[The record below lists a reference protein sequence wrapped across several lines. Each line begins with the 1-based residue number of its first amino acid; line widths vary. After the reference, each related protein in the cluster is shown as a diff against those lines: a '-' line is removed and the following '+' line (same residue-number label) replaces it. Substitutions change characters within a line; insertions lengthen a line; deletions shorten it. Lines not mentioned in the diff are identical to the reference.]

1 MSDLE
6 AKWKKIQT
14 IQDFAFILSLDS
26 VTMEVKGKMRDILK
40 AAQLGEPAPNL
51 ELVDLTTKTKLHLLS
66 LAKAGRPFVVNFG
79 SGSWP
84 PFMANLGKFGSLRKN
99 FSQVADFVTIYIA
112 EAHPADRGHFKTGED
127 GGQFG
132 QIDTATHKSLQDRIG
147 AALKLKEKAA
157 SFLEGCP
164 ILVSRFFFTVSL
176 KKSFAGWSHGRSCK

>member
-1 MSDLE
+1 
-6 AKWKKIQT
+6 
-14 IQDFAFILSLDS
+14 
-26 VTMEVKGKMRDILK
+26 
-40 AAQLGEPAPNL
+40 
-51 ELVDLTTKTKLHLLS
+51 
-66 LAKAGRPFVVNFG
+66 
-79 SGSWP
+79 
-84 PFMANLGKFGSLRKN
+84 MANLGKFGSLRKN

-164 ILVSRFFFTVSL
+164 ILVSRFFCTVSL
-176 KKSFAGWSHGRSCK
+176 KKSFAGRSHGRSCK